1 MNLSEIFIRRP
12 VMTCLV
18 MATILFFGILGYKA
32 LPVSDL
38 PDVSFP
44 TIEVTTSYPG
54 ASPDTM
60 ADTVTSPLERQF
72 TSIDGILTISS
83 SSTNGNSTIVLQFVL
98 DKDIDSAAQD
108 VEAAINRATPNLP
121 DDLPSNPTYKKTNP
135 TETPVLYYAIKSDSM
150 TLGDLYE
157 YAYSLMGRRLGMV
170 DLYRCY
176 SNTYT
181 FFQIRMRVVFG

>member
-1 MNLSEIFIRRP
+1 
-12 VMTCLV
+12 

-38 PDVSFP
+38 PDVEFP

-54 ASPDTM
+54 ASPETM

-98 DKDIDSAAQD
+98 DKDINAAATD
-108 VEAAINRATPNLP
+108 VAGVHR
-121 DDLPSNPTYKKTNP
+121 
-135 TETPVLYYAIKSDSM
+135 
-150 TLGDLYE
+150 
-157 YAYSLMGRRLGMV
+157 
-170 DLYRCY
+170 
-176 SNTYT
+176 
-181 FFQIRMRVVFG
+181 